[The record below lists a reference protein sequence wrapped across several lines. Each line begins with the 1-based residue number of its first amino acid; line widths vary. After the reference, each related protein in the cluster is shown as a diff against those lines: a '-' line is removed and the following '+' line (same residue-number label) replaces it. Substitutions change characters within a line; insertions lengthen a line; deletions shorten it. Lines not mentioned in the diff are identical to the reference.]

1 MTEIQGASE
10 SGEKVGDESGSTGGR
25 HLFSEGPV
33 SLMSN
38 SILDSFSSGWK
49 GHL

>member
-10 SGEKVGDESGSTGGR
+10 SGEKVGDESGSIGGR
-25 HLFSEGPV
+25 HLFSEGASV
-33 SLMSN
+33 SDEQFD
-38 SILDSFSSGWK
+38 LDSFSSGWK